1 MEIYQPAEWHDFF
14 LVTGGGA
21 AALAGL
27 VFVAM
32 SINLD
37 VVAQSVTHR
46 LRAINML
53 TGFTSAFIICALA
66 LMGGQSHQAV
76 GTEWFVVATVAG
88 LSYVYNYVQAARM
101 GGIKAELRPD
111 RFAGGTTCYVAQ
123 MVGAVVLILGPCCG
137 ALCRRG
143 WIDRALRLHDFWG
156 VVAARGRTRRQIAP
170 VTRELTMSPTRSRDA
185 TAKPKWPMLAG

>member
-1 MEIYQPAEWHDFF
+1 MGTMLATDIYQPAEWHDFF

-111 RFAGGTTCYVAQ
+111 RFAGGTACYVAQ
-123 MVGAVVLILGPCCG
+123 MVGAVVLVLGHVAG
-137 ALCRRG
+137 LY
-143 WIDRALRLHDFWG
+143 
-156 VVAARGRTRRQIAP
+156 VAAVGLIALFAFMISGAWLLL
-170 VTRELTMSPTRSRDA
+170 VAVHDDRSPQ
-185 TAKPKWPMLAG
+185 

>member
-1 MEIYQPAEWHDFF
+1 MLATDVYKPAEWHDFF

-66 LMGGQSHQAV
+66 LMGGQSHRAV
-76 GTEWFVVATVAG
+76 GTEWFVVATVAAVW
-88 LSYVYNYVQAARM
+88 YVRNYVHAARM
-101 GGIKAELRPD
+101 GGSKDRASSLPACRGHYLLRDRDGGCCRPD
-111 RFAGGTTCYVAQ
+111 LR
-123 MVGAVVLILGPCCG
+123 PCCG
-137 ALCRRG
+137 SLCRCRR
-143 WIDRALRLHDFWG
+143 IDLPLRVHDFWG
-156 VVAARGRTRRQIAP
+156 LVAARGRSRR
-170 VTRELTMSPTRSRDA
+170 
-185 TAKPKWPMLAG
+185 

>member
-1 MEIYQPAEWHDFF
+1 MWGAMIATDVYQPAEWHDFF

-37 VVAQSVTHR
+37 IVAQNATHR
-46 LRAINML
+46 GRAVNML

-76 GTEWFVVATVAG
+76 GTEWLVVATVAAAI
-88 LSYVYNYVQAARM
+88 YVRNYVEAAKG
-101 GGIKAELRPD
+101 GGIRAELRPD
-111 RFAGGTTCYVAQ
+111 RLAAGVSCYVAQ
-123 MVGAVVLILGPCCG
+123 IGGAFVLILGYVAG
-137 ALCRRG
+137 LY
-143 WIDRALRLHDFWG
+143 
-156 VVAARGRTRRQIAP
+156 VAAVGLIVLFAL
-170 VTRELTMSPTRSRDA
+170 VISGAWLLLVAVHVDRSRE
-185 TAKPKWPMLAG
+185 

>member
-1 MEIYQPAEWHDFF
+1 MIATDIYKPAEWHDFF

-53 TGFTSAFIICALA
+53 TGFTAAFIICALA
-66 LMGGQSHQAV
+66 LMGGQSHQAL
-76 GTEWFVVATVAG
+76 GTEWLVVATVAAV
-88 LSYVYNYVQAARM
+88 SYVHNYVQAARR
-101 GGIKAELRPD
+101 GGIRRIFVPTGLP
-111 RFAGGTTCYVAQ
+111 
-123 MVGAVVLILGPCCG
+123 GP
-137 ALCRRG
+137 
-143 WIDRALRLHDFWG
+143 
-156 VVAARGRTRRQIAP
+156 
-170 VTRELTMSPTRSRDA
+170 SPAS
-185 TAKPKWPMLAG
+185 